1 MPSPLAHASL
11 ALLAIPALDRDR
23 PPMRALLARPLL
35 AALITAFLLLPDVD
49 IALGWLTT
57 GRAFADHGTITHA
70 LIWSP
75 LAGGVFAL
83 LAKPLTKARWPLLIL
98 LGAGLFASHGLMDA
112 FTHGRGVALLWP
124 FVPGRIA
131 PPFEMFVGLRHSEP
145 GNWRA
150 HLVTLG
156 TESLFAG
163 AVWGVAILLHKA
175 RRGGARP

>member
-23 PPMRALLARPLL
+23 PPLRALLARPLL
-35 AALITAFLLLPDVD
+35 AALIVAFLWLPDAD

-57 GRAFADHGTITHA
+57 GNAFADHGTITHA

-83 LAKPLTKARWPLLIL
+83 LARPLTGARWSVLIP
-98 LGAGLFASHGLMDA
+98 LGAALFASHCLMDA
-112 FTHGRGVALLWP
+112 LTHGRGVALLWP
-124 FVPGRIA
+124 FIPGRIT
-131 PPFEMFVGLRHSEP
+131 PPLEAFVGLRHSEP

-150 HLVTLG
+150 HLITLG

-163 AVWGVAILLHKA
+163 VVWGAAILLHRA
-175 RRGGARP
+175 RCGGARP